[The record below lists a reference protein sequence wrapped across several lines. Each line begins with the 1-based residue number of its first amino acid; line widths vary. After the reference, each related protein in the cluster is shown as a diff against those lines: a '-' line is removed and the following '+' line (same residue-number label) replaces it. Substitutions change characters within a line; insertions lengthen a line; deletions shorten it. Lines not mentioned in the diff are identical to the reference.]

1 MPELS
6 DADREYIRLTEEY
19 RYEVQRTLGNKPGR
33 LVYLVDKVA
42 MPVGLLMLTALLS
55 GLVVPYILRVDDD
68 QRQLLDLKARLI
80 NDVVGES
87 TAAQMALVR
96 LNEQQ
101 CDYWNAML
109 TIASRKRALQR
120 RYDTLT
126 PEERQTEFATIAEDR
141 RRENDARIAADRQY
155 AESRFRLAAATERLR
170 HTMSLYYGDPRL
182 MKAYSAAL
190 EAEHFAAETLV
201 HETHQDKAAA
211 TFAAA
216 HARIRDCATEDVCA
230 EIVSAAISEIETLRS
245 AEPKFM
251 NWQKASEDLAVYV
264 SKHDPVIGSRA
275 ILAGVL
281 RGRSGDATP

>member
-6 DADREYIRLTEEY
+6 EQDRAYIRLTEEY
-19 RYEVQRTLGNKPGR
+19 RAEVQRSLSHRAGW
-33 LVYLVDKVA
+33 LSYLLDKVA

-87 TAAQMALVR
+87 TAAQMALIR
-96 LNEQQ
+96 ANEQQ

-109 TIASRKRALQR
+109 TIASRKRALKR

-126 PEERQTEFATIAEDR
+126 AEERQTEYATLVEDR
-141 RRENDARIAADRQY
+141 RREYDARISADRQY
-155 AESRFRLAAATERLR
+155 AESRFRLTAATERLR
-170 HTMSLYYGDPRL
+170 HTMSLYYGDAAL
-182 MKAYSAAL
+182 MKAYSTAL
-190 EAEHFAAETLV
+190 ENEHYAAETLV

-211 TFAAA
+211 IFADAQA
-216 HARIRDCATEDVCA
+216 KILNCETDDACHAVVSSAVA
-230 EIVSAAISEIETLRS
+230 EIEKLRS
-245 AEPKFM
+245 AEPKFEK
-251 NWQKASEDLAVYV
+251 WQKASEDLAVYV
-264 SKHDPVIGSRA
+264 SKHDPIVGSRA

-281 RGRSGDATP
+281 RGRSTDPQP